1 MDKQLKIIEPCK
13 NTLLGYA
20 QAARQH
26 GKLQEIVRLERLPEQ
41 TANQRSHFPVV
52 SMLKSLVQ
60 RHVVF
65 IDQENDLLTIMFFEK
80 AGELFLTS
88 YDICFFVFSIQN
100 LLKILLLVSSQLIAG
115 GKKPEA

>member
-1 MDKQLKIIEPCK
+1 
-13 NTLLGYA
+13 
-20 QAARQH
+20 
-26 GKLQEIVRLERLPEQ
+26 
-41 TANQRSHFPVV
+41 
-52 SMLKSLVQ
+52 MLKSLVQ

-115 GKKPEA
+115 GQNLRRENSSAIIPHNA